1 MSPAE
6 LVRACV
12 DSGDSRAWEEFICRF
27 QPLMAAVALRTCRS
41 WGEYSPQVVD
51 DLLQEIYLKLCADE
65 CRLLRDFQSEH
76 PDSFLGYLKVLTAN
90 HVHDY
95 FKSARSAKRGAGKV
109 AESLD
114 DAQGMAA
121 AGESAPLERAVLIRE
136 VEICL
141 KRICGQDAEAAR
153 DRRIFWLYFR
163 QGLTAE
169 SIASLASIGLSTK
182 GVESVIFRLVKQ
194 LRGELTVARAARKR
208 GEGTASAPEG
218 VAAAE
223 SL

>member
-1 MSPAE
+1 MGRVYLPLPA
-6 LVRACV
+6 L
-12 DSGDSRAWEEFICRF
+12 DGGGG
-27 QPLMAAVALRTCRS
+27 AAHL
-41 WGEYSPQVVD
+41 PQ
-51 DLLQEIYLKLCADE
+51 
-65 CRLLRDFQSEH
+65 
-76 PDSFLGYLKVLTAN
+76 LG
-90 HVHDY
+90 
-95 FKSARSAKRGAGKV
+95 RSAKRGAGKV
-109 AESLD
+109 AESFD
-114 DAQGMAA
+114 EPQGMAA

>member
-12 DSGDSRAWEEFICRF
+12 DSGDSRAWEEFIRRF

-51 DLLQEIYLKLCADE
+51 DLLQEIYLKLCADG

-95 FKSARSAKRGAGKV
+95 FKSARSAKRGAGKI

-114 DAQGMAA
+114 DAQGIVA
-121 AGESAPLERAVLIRE
+121 AGEGAPLERAVLLRE

-141 KRICGQDAEAAR
+141 KRICGHDAEAAR

-194 LRGELTVARAARKR
+194 LRGELAAVRVARKS
-208 GEGTASAPEG
+208 GEGTASASEG